1 MSSNLFYLADGTVTD
16 PGTTTEGAADTGLSA
31 ALSNAE
37 TSSAIADVIKPLAK
51 IAEAV
56 IDFIGL
62 VV

>member
-1 MSSNLFYLADGTVTD
+1 MSSNLFYLADGLEED
-16 PGTTTEGAADTGLSA
+16 PTEGAADTGLSA
-31 ALSNAE
+31 ALSTAE